1 MRPRNP
7 RDSRSF
13 STWSCSQAGHSFAS
27 TSTARDHSH
36 FCCHRKT
43 ETTQVDRALAA
54 ELNVKPQ
61 TRAGGGTQIDV
72 TFELGTTK
80 TTVTASVAD
89 IAQSLPEFG
98 PAALPRGIISLSMWE
113 GQLVTID
120 YSRWRVTIQPGVLPD
135 ADGKDVFELSA
146 ARELT
151 VPLSVAERSVPCRID
166 PLFAGGI
173 VVPAS
178 FVKEIPLAGRSMPRS
193 VKTPKGVLDVQEAR
207 LTVSA
212 RLGGLELPNPVVQ
225 SSERL
230 STAMVGGQ
238 ALTDLSITYDLANR
252 RARLDRPEET
262 IRPRVRS
269 TAEVSAPRF
278 DDGRRLFDANLQP
291 APLVNACGLNGED
304 VLLAELVEES
314 GGGGDS
320 LQKIAARTPN
330 ARPSIPPGRADPRR
344 STARL
349 ARCSP

>member
-1 MRPRNP
+1 MTRVVLALLVAVVVRTMGMGDVHRSEQSAPAKPEGQPLVLNMELLASRPLVRVNVNGKGP
-7 RDSRSF
+7 
-13 STWSCSQAGHSFAS
+13 FAFLLS
-27 TSTARDHSH
+27 PED
-36 FCCHRKT
+36 

-61 TRAGGGTQIDV
+61 THAGGGTQIDV

-89 IAQSLPEFG
+89 IAQSFPEFG
-98 PAALPRGIISLSMWE
+98 PAALPRGIMSLSMWE

-135 ADGKDVFELSA
+135 ADGKEVFELSA

-178 FVKEIPLAGRSMPRS
+178 FVKEIPFAGRSMARS

-212 RLGGLELPNPVVQ
+212 RLGGVELPNPVVH

-230 STAMVGGQ
+230 STAMAGGQ
-238 ALTDLSITYDLANR
+238 ALTDLSITYDLDNR
-252 RARLDRPEET
+252 RARLDR
-262 IRPRVRS
+262 
-269 TAEVSAPRF
+269 
-278 DDGRRLFDANLQP
+278 
-291 APLVNACGLNGED
+291 
-304 VLLAELVEES
+304 
-314 GGGGDS
+314 
-320 LQKIAARTPN
+320 QK
-330 ARPSIPPGRADPRR
+330 RPSGRE
-344 STARL
+344 
-349 ARCSP
+349 